1 MTPRHDPVGVVAEFL
16 GRELCEGPV
25 AASDLEAV
33 ARKAGLLGEGQ
44 RLTHAK
50 LFKRAKKSLG
60 IRSVR
65 SGFGSGG
72 EWVWLLDKQPAQ
84 PNTEGLG
91 RPIVGST
98 PVAADAQ
105 SEAIMEALAED
116 GLAGAGSAS
125 RVPLDWI
132 EGVAALDHRRHPS
145 DVPSH
150 RWRQFL
156 ADCKNFLTANEN
168 WAERAAIFG
177 WDALALFGCRRNR
190 PLEHLGSAGLLWVI
204 NGGKLLELHRD
215 WAVIE
220 LAMNGSR
227 RVFDR
232 RRLDAANI
240 VLPWI
245 GLRYHSDG

>member
-1 MTPRHDPVGVVAEFL
+1 MTPRHDPLGVVAEFL

-65 SGFGSGG
+65 SGFGSDG
-72 EWVWLLDKQPAQ
+72 EWVWLLDKQSAQ
-84 PNTEGLG
+84 PNTEGTGQPLDD
-91 RPIVGST
+91 RSPI
-98 PVAADAQ
+98 AADPQ
-105 SEAIMEALAED
+105 SEAKKEALAEGD
-116 GLAGAGSAS
+116 VAGAASAS
-125 RVPLDWI
+125 HVPLDWI
-132 EGVAALDHRRHPS
+132 EGVAVLDHSRRPG

-156 ADCKNFLTANEN
+156 ADSKNFLTANEN
-168 WAERAAIFG
+168 WAERAASFG
-177 WDALALFGCRRNR
+177 WDALALFGCRRDR

-204 NGGKLLELHRD
+204 NGGRVLEFHRE

-220 LAMNGSR
+220 LAMNGSK
-227 RVFDR
+227 RVFNR

-245 GLRYHSDG
+245 GLRE